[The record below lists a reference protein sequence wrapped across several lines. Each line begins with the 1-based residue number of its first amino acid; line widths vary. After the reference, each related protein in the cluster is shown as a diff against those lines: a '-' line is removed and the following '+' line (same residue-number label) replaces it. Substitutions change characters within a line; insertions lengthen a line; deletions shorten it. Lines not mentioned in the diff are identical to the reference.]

1 MSGSCPLHF
10 KKKRKKKNMKP
21 IQMKPMEEW
30 MQDRVDMID
39 AWISLRLEEHEEVDE
54 LLVAERELLET
65 MLRIITQ

>member
-1 MSGSCPLHF
+1 
-10 KKKRKKKNMKP
+10 
-21 IQMKPMEEW
+21 MEEW

-54 LLVAERELLET
+54 LLLAERELLET